1 MKIDAP
7 ISKEFLNPYFG
18 TDKYAA
24 VIWICVRELNEGET
38 NVRKLVVIK
47 ALEMPQMTR
56 I

>member
-1 MKIDAP
+1 MD
-7 ISKEFLNPYFG
+7 FMNPYFG

-24 VIWICVRELNEGET
+24 VIWIYIYVRELNEGET